1 MAGRTR
7 TTRTRKTAEQKT
19 AEAQAA
25 ADAAADINEQPVEE
39 QAVPETETAQ
49 PETTAEATA
58 EAETETEPTA
68 EEIATAEAKAEKE
81 RFDADVATAESDI
94 IAASNAIDPLH
105 AKAILSRAAVDNA
118 LKTWREKNANSLKT
132 LEKCQ
137 VRLAAARTTLRKEW
151 QELVTADQQTT
162 TVENE
167 GETPDTVYHNA
178 LAFPFDDGVAANEQ
192 GPEKDYWLAAQRY
205 NSTKKDTAA
214 EPEGM
219 ETLRKTAD
227 EDAKAYNWAKE
238 VYHTALTN
246 KIS

>member
-58 EAETETEPTA
+58 EAETEPTA

-81 RFDADVATAESDI
+81 RFDADVATAEEDL
-94 IAASNAIDPLH
+94 IAASKAMMPLH
-105 AKAILSRAAVDNA
+105 AKAVQSKADVDNA

-227 EDAKAYNWAKE
+227 EDAQAFNWAEE
-238 VYHTALTN
+238 VYNTALAN